1 MLTKNLLF
9 TCLTILISGALSAQ
23 QSAFSKLDSLFLAL
37 EQNDLF
43 MGSLT
48 LSHQGEPI
56 YAKAIGYADV
66 ASRKKT
72 DTLTKFRI
80 GSISKTFTAALIFK
94 AVEEGK
100 LSLEQTIDVYFPSIP
115 NANNITV
122 GQLLNHRSGLFNFTN
137 SPDYL
142 TWNTTEKTKAELIE
156 IIKRGGS
163 VFEPN
168 TKAEYSNAN
177 YVLLSFILETVF
189 DETYANLLRKKITEP
204 LQLNHTYFGDKIN
217 LENNEANSFVY
228 SSDWDIQTE
237 TDTSIPLG
245 AGAVVSN
252 PNDLNTFMKALFDGT
267 LISKEQLL
275 SMKTIV
281 DGYGMGMFQIPF
293 HDKIGFGHNG
303 GIDGFSSF
311 SVYFPDDELSVALT
325 SNGTRYNN
333 NDLAI
338 AALSSFYGKPFEMP
352 SFTTMD
358 LSVGDLEPYIGV
370 YSSEQIALKMTITEA
385 DGTLYLQATGQP
397 AFPLAATETNVFE
410 FAAAG
415 IRLEF
420 ERSDN
425 TMVLKQGGGVFE
437 FVKE

>member
-275 SMKTIV
+275 NMKTIV

>member
-189 DETYANLLRKKITEP
+189 DEPYANLLRKKITEP

-275 SMKTIV
+275 NMKTIV